1 MLIIWFII
9 LVVIVFFVLYK
20 LFGSLNGAKLNGAT
34 LVEGMNNKQKIK
46 LLSAVETKDFLL
58 SDSDG
63 YIARLTQ
70 ADLVARELSGSYM
83 DFLSS
88 ATYIDCP
95 EDMVT
100 IIADANALIAQFADV
115 EDGWVNKSK
124 LQALPWIIGISPNG
138 YEFNL
143 PHTRGQV
150 IMLPGLV
157 DAGTLVHEKLHVYQ
171 KMFPKDF
178 EKYLHKQGFTLSK
191 KSVKR
196 AANPDADIQVY
207 ERDGVPWYGRY
218 INEGADVQF
227 TPVDSPRYDC
237 PREYAV
243 YTLVERYTKNK
254 GE

>member
-1 MLIIWFII
+1 MLIIWFIV
-9 LVVIVFFVLYK
+9 LVVIVFFIVYFNTLDGSNKLNSAK
-20 LFGSLNGAKLNGAT
+20 LF
-34 LVEGMNNKQKIK
+34 EGMRNKQQIK

-63 YIARLTQ
+63 YIERLTK
-70 ADLVARELSGSYM
+70 ADLKARNIDGLYK
-83 DFLSS
+83 DFLNS
-88 ATYIDCP
+88 AVYVDCP
-95 EDMVT
+95 KNMVSV
-100 IIADANALIAQFADV
+100 IADADALIAQFSDL

-124 LQALPWIIGISPNG
+124 LQDLPWIIGISPDG

-150 IMLPGLV
+150 IMLPELV
-157 DAGTLVHEKLHVYQ
+157 DASTLVHEKLHVYQ

-191 KSVKR
+191 KSVAR
-196 AANPDADIQVY
+196 AANPDADTQVY
-207 ERDGVPWYGRY
+207 ERDGVQWYGHY
-218 INEGADVQF
+218 INEGRDVKY
-227 TPVDSPRYDC
+227 TPINSPRYDC

-243 YTLVERYTKNK
+243 YTLVERYAKNK

>member
-9 LVVIVFFVLYK
+9 LVVIVFFVL
-20 LFGSLNGAKLNGAT
+20 STLNGAT
-34 LVEGMNNKQKIK
+34 LFEGMHNKQQIK

-63 YIARLTQ
+63 YIARLTK
-70 ADLVARELSGSYM
+70 ADLVARGLSGSYM

-88 ATYIDCP
+88 AAYIDCP

-100 IIADANALIAQFADV
+100 IIAEADALIAQFADV
-115 EDGWVNKSK
+115 EDGWVNKFK
-124 LQALPWIIGISPNG
+124 LQALPWIIGISPDG

-227 TPVDSPRYDC
+227 TPVNSPRYDC

-243 YTLVERYTKNK
+243 YTLVERFT
-254 GE
+254 